1 MKATASNRIG
11 AGRPVN
17 ASVTSDLAM
26 ARLRDIVPD
35 RRAANADDFRPKFR
49 QVVEAA
55 GSRIERALVSVAQ
68 GLRDGPERRQT
79 VRELRL
85 LGRSRLADIGI
96 EPDDIERVV
105 DGMVAARR
113 RRTEN
118 GGRPSQP
125 RPE

>member
-1 MKATASNRIG
+1 MKTTAPIEIG
-11 AGRPVN
+11 AGRPVTE
-17 ASVTSDLAM
+17 SVTSDLAITP
-26 ARLRDIVPD
+26 AWDIVSD

-49 QVVEAA
+49 QIVEAA

-68 GLRDGPERRQT
+68 GLRDGPGRRQT

-113 RRTEN
+113 RRTES
-118 GGRPSQP
+118 GGRPAQP
-125 RPE
+125 RSE

>member
-1 MKATASNRIG
+1 MKATAPIGIG
-11 AGRPVN
+11 AGR
-17 ASVTSDLAM
+17 SVTESAMSDLAT
-26 ARLRDIVPD
+26 ALCRDIVSD
-35 RRAANADDFRPKFR
+35 RRAANADDFRPKLG

-55 GSRIERALVSVAQ
+55 GARIERALIRVAQ
-68 GLRDGPERRQT
+68 RLRDGPDRRRT

-85 LGRSRLADIGI
+85 MGRSRLADIGI

-113 RRTEN
+113 RRTES

-125 RPE
+125 WSE